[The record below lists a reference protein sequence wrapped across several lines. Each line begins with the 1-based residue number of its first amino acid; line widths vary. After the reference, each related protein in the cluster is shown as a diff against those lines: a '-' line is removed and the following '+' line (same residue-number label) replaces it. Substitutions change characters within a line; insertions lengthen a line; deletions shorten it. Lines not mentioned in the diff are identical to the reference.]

1 MNMPQVYMQIFFA
14 LYQEVE
20 LLRTELEVTHR
31 HLEGKHEALRILQGQ
46 VFKNILI
53 IIIIY

>member
-1 MNMPQVYMQIFFA
+1 MNMYLCMQYKHVSLYANFPL

-46 VFKNILI
+46 VFKHF
-53 IIIIY
+53 

>member
-1 MNMPQVYMQIFFA
+1 MYLCMQYKHVSLYANFPL

-46 VFKNILI
+46 VFKNF
-53 IIIIY
+53 

>member
-1 MNMPQVYMQIFFA
+1 MQIFFA

-46 VFKNILI
+46 VFKNII
-53 IIIIY
+53 INFVIV